1 MTDAVTTEDLRALRR
16 LDLRGRTLSLR
27 DLRDALPR
35 PRLDV
40 DAAVEVVRPICA
52 EVRDG
57 GAAAAREITK
67 RLDGVEAAAL
77 RVDRA
82 QLDAAVAALDADLRA
97 ALLAAADR
105 VRRVHEAQR
114 PADVTIAVADG
125 LRVVERWRPVR
136 RVGLYVPGGR
146 VAYPSSVVM
155 NVVPAQVAG
164 VESIV
169 VVSPPQRATGGLPHP
184 AVLAACAL
192 LGVTEVY
199 AVGGAQAVALLAYG
213 SGAEQ
218 GELVEPVDVI
228 TGPGNVYV
236 AAAKRLV
243 RGLVGIDAE
252 AGPTEIAILADAT
265 ADPHLI
271 AVDLIAQAEHDE
283 LATCLLVTTDPALAD
298 QVDEWLR
305 RLVPVTRHVDR
316 VRDALR
322 GQGTVVLVDS
332 VDAGLAVVDA
342 FAAEHLEIHT
352 TDAEAVAA
360 RVRNAGA
367 IFVGPFAPVSLG
379 DYLAG
384 SNHVL
389 QPAAQRGTPAACRS
403 SRSCGWC
410 TRFPARRMRLP
421 RPRRRSM
428 RWVRPRS
435 WPRTW
440 LPSVPG
446 WGHDDA

>member
-114 PADVTIAVADG
+114 PADVTIAVAEG
-125 LRVVERWRPVR
+125 LRVAERWRPVR

-164 VESIV
+164 VESIA

-184 AVLAACAL
+184 AVLAACGL

-213 SGAEQ
+213 SDAEQ

-271 AVDLIAQAEHDE
+271 AADLIAQAEHDE

-389 QPAAQRGTPAACRS
+389 PTGGTARHTGGLSVFSFLRMVHEVSCTADALAAAAPAIDALGAAEELAAHVAAVR
-403 SRSCGWC
+403 
-410 TRFPARRMRLP
+410 ARVGP
-421 RPRRRSM
+421 
-428 RWVRPRS
+428 
-435 WPRTW
+435 
-440 LPSVPG
+440 
-446 WGHDDA
+446 

>member
-1 MTDAVTTEDLRALRR
+1 VTDAVTTEDLRALRR

-389 QPAAQRGTPAACRS
+389 PTGGTARHTGGLSVFSFLRMVHEVSCTADALAAAAPAIDALGAAEELAAHVAAVR
-403 SRSCGWC
+403 
-410 TRFPARRMRLP
+410 ARVGP
-421 RPRRRSM
+421 
-428 RWVRPRS
+428 
-435 WPRTW
+435 
-440 LPSVPG
+440 
-446 WGHDDA
+446 

>member
-1 MTDAVTTEDLRALRR
+1 MTDAASTEDLRALRR

-114 PADVTIAVADG
+114 PADVTIAVAEG

-164 VESIV
+164 VESIA

-271 AVDLIAQAEHDE
+271 AADLIAQAEHDE

-389 QPAAQRGTPAACRS
+389 PTGGTARHTGGLSVFSFLRMVHEVSCTADALAAAAPAIDALGAAEELAAHVAAVR
-403 SRSCGWC
+403 
-410 TRFPARRMRLP
+410 ARVGP
-421 RPRRRSM
+421 
-428 RWVRPRS
+428 
-435 WPRTW
+435 
-440 LPSVPG
+440 
-446 WGHDDA
+446 

>member
-389 QPAAQRGTPAACRS
+389 PTGGTARHTGGLSVFSFLRMVHEVSCTADALAAAAPAIDALGAAEELAAHVAAVR
-403 SRSCGWC
+403 
-410 TRFPARRMRLP
+410 ARVGP
-421 RPRRRSM
+421 
-428 RWVRPRS
+428 
-435 WPRTW
+435 
-440 LPSVPG
+440 
-446 WGHDDA
+446 